1 MYIYIT
7 HQSEMNHHKAT
18 IEILL
23 VDDDADDRAT
33 FADALSELKINTNLT
48 LLEDGRNLLEYL
60 ENCEKMPDILFLD
73 LNMPY
78 KSGVDCL
85 KEIRELSK
93 YNDLSIA
100 IYSTSSTD
108 KDIEDTFI
116 YGANIYIKKP
126 NNFANLKK
134 VLGDVVNMN
143 FQFHNSGLNK
153 ETFLLNV

>member
-1 MYIYIT
+1 
-7 HQSEMNHHKAT
+7 MNTNKT
-18 IEILL
+18 SIEVLL
-23 VDDDADDRAT
+23 VDDDSDDRNT
-33 FADALSELKINTNLT
+33 FKDALSELKIGTNLT

-60 ENCEKMPDILFLD
+60 ENPDNKRPDILFLD

-78 KSGVDCL
+78 KSGVECL
-85 KEIRELSK
+85 IEIREHAQ
-93 YNDLSIA
+93 YNDLTVA

-116 YGANIYIKKP
+116 NGANIYIKKP
-126 NNFANLKK
+126 NNFAKLKK

-153 ETFLLNV
+153 ETFLLNI

>member
-1 MYIYIT
+1 
-7 HQSEMNHHKAT
+7 MNHNKAT

-23 VDDDADDRAT
+23 VDDDADDRST

-48 LLEDGRNLLEYL
+48 LLEDGRNLLQYL
-60 ENCEKMPDILFLD
+60 EDAEKLPDILFLD

-78 KSGVDCL
+78 KSGVECL
-85 KEIRELSK
+85 REIREYPK

-126 NNFANLKK
+126 NNFAKLKK
-134 VLGDVVNMN
+134 VLNDVVNMN

>member
-1 MYIYIT
+1 
-7 HQSEMNHHKAT
+7 MNPHKAT
-18 IEILL
+18 IEVLL
-23 VDDDADDRAT
+23 VDDDADDRNT

-48 LLEDGRNLLEYL
+48 LLEDGRNLFEYL
-60 ENCEKMPDILFLD
+60 ENAEKRPDIIFLD

-85 KEIRELSK
+85 IEIRQHPE

-116 YGANIYIKKP
+116 NGANIYIKKP
-126 NNFANLKK
+126 NNFAKLKK
-134 VLGDVVNMN
+134 VLSDVVNMN

-153 ETFLLNV
+153 ETFLLNI

>member
-1 MYIYIT
+1 
-7 HQSEMNHHKAT
+7 MNHTKPS

-23 VDDDADDRAT
+23 VDDDADDRQT
-33 FADALSELKINTNLT
+33 FSDALSDLRIQTNLT
-48 LLEDGRNLLEYL
+48 LLEDGRNLLQYL
-60 ENCEKMPDILFLD
+60 ENNKRPDILFLD

-78 KSGVDCL
+78 KSGVECL
-85 KEIRELSK
+85 REIREH
-93 YNDLSIA
+93 NQFDDLSIA

-116 YGANIYIKKP
+116 FGANIYIKKP

-134 VLGDVVNMN
+134 VLSDVINMN

-153 ETFLLNV
+153 ETFLLNI

>member
-1 MYIYIT
+1 
-7 HQSEMNHHKAT
+7 MNTNKAT

-23 VDDDADDRAT
+23 VDDDADDRST

-60 ENCEKMPDILFLD
+60 DSQEKMPDILFLD

-78 KSGVDCL
+78 KSGVECL
-85 KEIRELSK
+85 REIREHSK

-126 NNFANLKK
+126 NNFGKLKK

-153 ETFLLNV
+153 ETFLLNI